1 MFAPPLLC
9 YVLVKSV
16 LGLFIFLFL
25 LKMGMNLTVKMSPKK
40 VGLATLATLSM
51 ASGATV
57 AGAANITPS
66 TPKPECVAS
75 TFQPEFK
82 CPDWADEFNG
92 TEVNTAFWNV
102 YNGYSEAKQDPYG
115 RYTKDA
121 VSVKDGKLH
130 LTTKVGA
137 NGQKGNSAEMTTNNK
152 VAFEDGYW
160 EYSLSYTGYGHV
172 GGYLYGNGNVAGP
185 QLGEVDGF
193 EAFGATDNST
203 RSEAG
208 KKEKFQQADKNQ
220 SVIHFS
226 QAAIDAQSGKKTTH
240 TKAVWMK
247 NKAPGESVVVGILKN
262 SDGVK
267 IFRDGVLVDEFKSS
281 DPNYALTF
289 PEGQPLNMTL
299 TARVSNVYWGVQDN
313 PTGGISVDYVRHYPL
328 VTAEPEPTPEPTP
341 SDTPAPEPTPTVEP
355 TPSETPTPAPTTD
368 KPAPTPEPTVTT
380 PAVTPAPTVDPTPAP
395 APTTDKP
402 TPEPTP
408 TTPVVTPEPSAPVTP
423 APVPTPSESTTPE
436 PTVEPTPAPSPS
448 NPVVTPTPEPTVSE
462 SPVPAPTE
470 SPKSEN
476 PAPSAEPTTSTSP
489 TPVATP
495 TTEAPKVEVTPT
507 PESTK
512 TPEPLPSVTEEAPAP
527 KATPSTSESPVAT
540 PKGASPSA
548 TTQPSADSTP
558 TNDSASPV
566 KRVEAKT
573 GHDTQGNIFA
583 IGAVAVGFLIIA
595 GFAVYMVRKSKRDS
609 EEE

>member
-1 MFAPPLLC
+1 
-9 YVLVKSV
+9 
-16 LGLFIFLFL
+16 
-25 LKMGMNLTVKMSPKK
+25 MGIDLTVKMSPKK

-66 TPKPECVAS
+66 TPKPECIAS

-220 SVIHFS
+220 SIIHFS

-281 DPNYALTF
+281 DPNYTLTF

-328 VTAEPEPTPEPTP
+328 VTAEPEPTPTPEPTP

-355 TPSETPTPAPTTD
+355 APSETPAPAPTTD
-368 KPAPTPEPTVTT
+368 KPTPIPEPTSTT
-380 PAVTPAPTVDPTPAP
+380 PAVTPAPTVDPTP
-395 APTTDKP
+395 

-408 TTPVVTPEPSAPVTP
+408 TAPEVTPEPSAPVTP
-423 APVPTPSESTTPE
+423 APVPAPSESTTPV
-436 PTVEPTPAPSPS
+436 PTVEPTLAPSPS
-448 NPVVTPTPEPTVSE
+448 SPVVTPTPEPTVSE
-462 SPVPAPTE
+462 SPTPAPTE
-470 SPKSEN
+470 SPKSET

-512 TPEPLPSVTEEAPAP
+512 TPEPLPSVTEESPAP

>member
-1 MFAPPLLC
+1 
-9 YVLVKSV
+9 
-16 LGLFIFLFL
+16 
-25 LKMGMNLTVKMSPKK
+25 MGIDLTVKMSPKK

-281 DPNYALTF
+281 DPNYTLTF

-328 VTAEPEPTPEPTP
+328 VTAEPEPTPTPEPTP

-355 TPSETPTPAPTTD
+355 APSETPAPAPTTD
-368 KPAPTPEPTVTT
+368 KPTPIPEPTSTT
-380 PAVTPAPTVDPTPAP
+380 PAVTPAPTVDPTP
-395 APTTDKP
+395 

-408 TTPVVTPEPSAPVTP
+408 TAPEVTPEPSAPVTP
-423 APVPTPSESTTPE
+423 APVPAPSESTTPV
-436 PTVEPTPAPSPS
+436 PTVEPTLAPSPS
-448 NPVVTPTPEPTVSE
+448 SPVVTPTPEPTVSE
-462 SPVPAPTE
+462 SPTPAPTE
-470 SPKSEN
+470 SPKSET
-476 PAPSAEPTTSTSP
+476 PAPSAEPTVSTSP
-489 TPVATP
+489 TPTATP
-495 TTEAPKVEVTPT
+495 TTEAPKVGVTPT

-512 TPEPLPSVTEEAPAP
+512 TPEPLPSVTEESPAP

-540 PKGASPSA
+540 PKDASPSA

>member
-1 MFAPPLLC
+1 
-9 YVLVKSV
+9 
-16 LGLFIFLFL
+16 
-25 LKMGMNLTVKMSPKK
+25 MGIDLTVKMSPKK

-57 AGAANITPS
+57 AGAANITSS

-208 KKEKFQQADKNQ
+208 KNEKFQQADKNQ

-328 VTAEPEPTPEPTP
+328 VTAEPEPTPTPESTP

-355 TPSETPTPAPTTD
+355 APSE
-368 KPAPTPEPTVTT
+368 
-380 PAVTPAPTVDPTPAP
+380 TPAP

-402 TPEPTP
+402 TPIPEPTSTTPAVTPEPTVDPTPTPEPTP
-408 TTPVVTPEPSAPVTP
+408 TAPEVTPEPSAPVTP
-423 APVPTPSESTTPE
+423 APVPAPSESTTPV
-436 PTVEPTPAPSPS
+436 PTVEPTLAPSPS
-448 NPVVTPTPEPTVSE
+448 SPVVTPTPEPTVSE
-462 SPVPAPTE
+462 SPTPAPTE

-512 TPEPLPSVTEEAPAP
+512 TPEPLPSVTEESPAP

>member
-1 MFAPPLLC
+1 
-9 YVLVKSV
+9 
-16 LGLFIFLFL
+16 
-25 LKMGMNLTVKMSPKK
+25 MGIDLTVKMSPKK

-66 TPKPECVAS
+66 TPKPECIAS

-102 YNGYSEAKQDPYG
+102 YNGYSEAKQDLYG

-328 VTAEPEPTPEPTP
+328 VTAEPEPTPTPAVESTPEPTPTAPEVTPEPTP
-341 SDTPAPEPTPTVEP
+341 SETPAPKPTEDKVTPTPEPTPSETPAPKPTPTVEP
-355 TPSETPTPAPTTD
+355 TVPVV
-368 KPAPTPEPTVTT
+368 TPEPTAPVTPVPT
-380 PAVTPAPTVDPTPAP
+380 PSESTPPAPTVEPTPA
-395 APTTDKP
+395 
-402 TPEPTP
+402 PTP

-423 APVPTPSESTTPE
+423 APVPAPSESTTPK

-462 SPVPAPTE
+462 SPAPAPTE

-495 TTEAPKVEVTPT
+495 TTEVPKVEVTPT

-512 TPEPLPSVTEEAPAP
+512 TPETLPSATEEAPAP

-540 PKGASPSA
+540 PKDASPSA
-548 TTQPSADSTP
+548 TVQPSADSTP

>member
-1 MFAPPLLC
+1 
-9 YVLVKSV
+9 
-16 LGLFIFLFL
+16 
-25 LKMGMNLTVKMSPKK
+25 MGIDLTVKMSPKK

-185 QLGEVDGF
+185 QMGEVDGF

-226 QAAIDAQSGKKTTH
+226 QAAIDAQSGKKATH

-267 IFRDGVLVDEFKSS
+267 VFRDGVLVDEFKSS
-281 DPNYALTF
+281 DPNYTLTF

-328 VTAEPEPTPEPTP
+328 VTAEPEPTPTPEPTP

-355 TPSETPTPAPTTD
+355 APSETPAPAPTTD
-368 KPAPTPEPTVTT
+368 KPTPIPEPTSTT
-380 PAVTPAPTVDPTPAP
+380 PAVTPAPTVDPTP
-395 APTTDKP
+395 

-408 TTPVVTPEPSAPVTP
+408 TAPEVTPEPSAPVTP
-423 APVPTPSESTTPE
+423 APVPAPSESTTPV
-436 PTVEPTPAPSPS
+436 PTVEPTLAPSPS
-448 NPVVTPTPEPTVSE
+448 SPVVTPTPEPTVSE
-462 SPVPAPTE
+462 SPTPAPTE
-470 SPKSEN
+470 SPKSET

-512 TPEPLPSVTEEAPAP
+512 TPEPLPSVTEESPAP

>member
-1 MFAPPLLC
+1 M
-9 YVLVKSV
+9 
-16 LGLFIFLFL
+16 GID
-25 LKMGMNLTVKMSPKK
+25 LKVKMSPKK
-40 VGLATLATLSM
+40 VGLATLASLSM
-51 ASGATV
+51 VSGATI
-57 AGAANITPS
+57 ATAANITPS

-102 YNGYSEAKQDPYG
+102 YDGYSEAKQDPYG
-115 RYTKDA
+115 RYTKEA

-160 EYSLSYTGYGHV
+160 EYSLSYTGFGHV

-240 TKAVWMK
+240 TKAVWQT

-328 VTAEPEPTPEPTP
+328 VTAEPEPTPTPESTP
-341 SDTPAPEPTPTVEP
+341 SDTPAPVSTPTVDP
-355 TPSETPTPAPTTD
+355 TPSE
-368 KPAPTPEPTVTT
+368 
-380 PAVTPAPTVDPTPAP
+380 TPAP

-402 TPEPTP
+402 TPIPEPTSTTPVVTPAPTIDPTP
-408 TTPVVTPEPSAPVTP
+408 TPKPTPTAPEVTPEPSAPVTP
-423 APVPTPSESTTPE
+423 APVPAPSESTTPV
-436 PTVEPTPAPSPS
+436 PTVEPTLAPSPS
-448 NPVVTPTPEPTVSE
+448 SPVVTPTPEPTVSE
-462 SPVPAPTE
+462 SPTPAPTE

-512 TPEPLPSVTEEAPAP
+512 TPEPLPSVTEESPAP

-548 TTQPSADSTP
+548 TTQPSVDSTP

>member
-1 MFAPPLLC
+1 
-9 YVLVKSV
+9 
-16 LGLFIFLFL
+16 
-25 LKMGMNLTVKMSPKK
+25 MGIDLTVKMSPKK

-281 DPNYALTF
+281 DPNYTLTF

-328 VTAEPEPTPEPTP
+328 VTAEPEPTPTPAVESTPEPTPTAPEVTPEPTP
-341 SDTPAPEPTPTVEP
+341 SETPAPKPTEDKVTPTPEPTPSETPAPKPTPTVEP
-355 TPSETPTPAPTTD
+355 TVPVV
-368 KPAPTPEPTVTT
+368 TPEPT
-380 PAVTPAPTVDPTPAP
+380 ASVTPAPVPSESTPP
-395 APTTDKP
+395 APTVEP

-423 APVPTPSESTTPE
+423 APVPAPSESTTPV
-436 PTVEPTPAPSPS
+436 PTVEPTLAPSPS
-448 NPVVTPTPEPTVSE
+448 SPVVTPTPEPTVSE
-462 SPVPAPTE
+462 SPTPAPTE
-470 SPKSEN
+470 SPKSET

-512 TPEPLPSVTEEAPAP
+512 TPEPLPSVTEESPAP

>member
-1 MFAPPLLC
+1 
-9 YVLVKSV
+9 
-16 LGLFIFLFL
+16 
-25 LKMGMNLTVKMSPKK
+25 MGIDLTVKMSPKK

-267 IFRDGVLVDEFKSS
+267 VFRDGVLVDEFKSS

-328 VTAEPEPTPEPTP
+328 VTAEPEPTPTPEPTP

-355 TPSETPTPAPTTD
+355 TPSETP
-368 KPAPTPEPTVTT
+368 
-380 PAVTPAPTVDPTPAP
+380 AP

-402 TPEPTP
+402 TPIPEPTS
-408 TTPVVTPEPSAPVTP
+408 TTPAVTPEPTIDPTPAPAPTTPEPSAPVTP
-423 APVPTPSESTTPE
+423 APVPTPSESTTPV
-436 PTVEPTPAPSPS
+436 PTVEPTLAPSPS
-448 NPVVTPTPEPTVSE
+448 SPVVTPTPEPTVSE
-462 SPVPAPTE
+462 SPTPAPTE

-512 TPEPLPSVTEEAPAP
+512 TPEPLPSVTEESPAP

-548 TTQPSADSTP
+548 TTQPSVDSTP

>member
-1 MFAPPLLC
+1 
-9 YVLVKSV
+9 
-16 LGLFIFLFL
+16 
-25 LKMGMNLTVKMSPKK
+25 MGIDLTVKMSPKK

-328 VTAEPEPTPEPTP
+328 VTAEPEPTPTPAVESTPEPTPTAPEVTPEPTP
-341 SDTPAPEPTPTVEP
+341 SETPAPKPTPTVEP
-355 TPSETPTPAPTTD
+355 T
-368 KPAPTPEPTVTT
+368 V
-380 PAVTPAPTVDPTPAP
+380 
-395 APTTDKP
+395 
-402 TPEPTP
+402 
-408 TTPVVTPEPSAPVTP
+408 PVVTPEPTASVT
-423 APVPTPSESTTPE
+423 PVPTPSESTTPK

-448 NPVVTPTPEPTVSE
+448 NPVDTPTPKPTVSE
-462 SPVPAPTE
+462 SPAPAPTE

-489 TPVATP
+489 TPTATP
-495 TTEAPKVEVTPT
+495 TTEAPKVGVPPT

-512 TPEPLPSVTEEAPAP
+512 TPEPLPSVTEESPAP

-540 PKGASPSA
+540 PKDASPSA

>member
-1 MFAPPLLC
+1 M
-9 YVLVKSV
+9 
-16 LGLFIFLFL
+16 GID
-25 LKMGMNLTVKMSPKK
+25 LKVKMSPKK
-40 VGLATLATLSM
+40 VGLATLASLSM
-51 ASGATV
+51 VSGATI
-57 AGAANITPS
+57 ATAANITPS

-102 YNGYSEAKQDPYG
+102 YDGYSEAKQDPYG
-115 RYTKDA
+115 RYTKEA

-160 EYSLSYTGYGHV
+160 EYSLSYTGFGHV

-328 VTAEPEPTPEPTP
+328 VTAEPEPTPTPEPTP

-355 TPSETPTPAPTTD
+355 TPSETP
-368 KPAPTPEPTVTT
+368 
-380 PAVTPAPTVDPTPAP
+380 AP

-402 TPEPTP
+402 TP
-408 TTPVVTPEPSAPVTP
+408 TPEPTATTPAVTP

-462 SPVPAPTE
+462 SPTPAPTE

-476 PAPSAEPTTSTSP
+476 PAPSAEPTASTSP

-512 TPEPLPSVTEEAPAP
+512 TPEPLPSVTEESPAP

>member
-1 MFAPPLLC
+1 
-9 YVLVKSV
+9 
-16 LGLFIFLFL
+16 
-25 LKMGMNLTVKMSPKK
+25 MGIDLTVKMSPKK

-281 DPNYALTF
+281 DPNYTLTF

-328 VTAEPEPTPEPTP
+328 VTAEPEPTPTPEPTP

-355 TPSETPTPAPTTD
+355 APSETPAPAPTTD
-368 KPAPTPEPTVTT
+368 KPTPIPEPTSTT
-380 PAVTPAPTVDPTPAP
+380 PAVTPAPTVDPTP
-395 APTTDKP
+395 

-408 TTPVVTPEPSAPVTP
+408 TAPEVTPEPSAPVTP
-423 APVPTPSESTTPE
+423 APVPAPSESTTPV
-436 PTVEPTPAPSPS
+436 PTVEPTLAPSPS
-448 NPVVTPTPEPTVSE
+448 SPVVTPTPEPTVSE
-462 SPVPAPTE
+462 SPTPAPTE
-470 SPKSEN
+470 SPKSET

-512 TPEPLPSVTEEAPAP
+512 TPEPLPSVTEESPAP

>member
-1 MFAPPLLC
+1 
-9 YVLVKSV
+9 
-16 LGLFIFLFL
+16 
-25 LKMGMNLTVKMSPKK
+25 MGMNLTVKMSPKK

-75 TFQPEFK
+75 AFQPEFK

-102 YNGYSEAKQDPYG
+102 YNGYSEAKQDPHG

-130 LTTKVGA
+130 LTTKVGV

-160 EYSLSYTGYGHV
+160 EYSLSYTGYDHV

-341 SDTPAPEPTPTVEP
+341 SDTSAPEPTPTVEP

-476 PAPSAEPTTSTSP
+476 PAPSAEPTASTSP
-489 TPVATP
+489 TPTATP
-495 TTEAPKVEVTPT
+495 TTDAPKVEVTPT

-527 KATPSTSESPVAT
+527 KATPSTSESPVVT
-540 PKGASPSA
+540 PKDASPSA
-548 TTQPSADSTP
+548 TTQPSVDSTP
-558 TNDSASPV
+558 TNDSVSPV

>member
-1 MFAPPLLC
+1 
-9 YVLVKSV
+9 
-16 LGLFIFLFL
+16 
-25 LKMGMNLTVKMSPKK
+25 MGIDLTVKMSPKK

-220 SVIHFS
+220 SIIHFS

-267 IFRDGVLVDEFKSS
+267 VFRDGVLVDEFKSS

-328 VTAEPEPTPEPTP
+328 VTAEPEPTPTPEPTP
-341 SDTPAPEPTPTVEP
+341 SDAPAPEPTPTVEP
-355 TPSETPTPAPTTD
+355 APSE
-368 KPAPTPEPTVTT
+368 
-380 PAVTPAPTVDPTPAP
+380 TPAP

-402 TPEPTP
+402 TPIPEPTSTTPAVTPEPTVDPTPTPEPTP
-408 TTPVVTPEPSAPVTP
+408 TAPAVTPEPSAPVTP
-423 APVPTPSESTTPE
+423 APIPAPSESTTPE
-436 PTVEPTPAPSPS
+436 PTVEPTLAPSPS
-448 NPVVTPTPEPTVSE
+448 SPVVTPTPEPTVSE
-462 SPVPAPTE
+462 SPTPAPTE

-489 TPVATP
+489 SPVATP

-512 TPEPLPSVTEEAPAP
+512 TPEPLPSVTEESPAP

-548 TTQPSADSTP
+548 TTQPSVDSTP

>member
-1 MFAPPLLC
+1 
-9 YVLVKSV
+9 
-16 LGLFIFLFL
+16 
-25 LKMGMNLTVKMSPKK
+25 MGIDLTVKISPKK

-220 SVIHFS
+220 SVVHFS

-281 DPNYALTF
+281 DPNYTLTF

-328 VTAEPEPTPEPTP
+328 VTAEPEPTPTPEPTP

-355 TPSETPTPAPTTD
+355 APSETPAPAPTTD
-368 KPAPTPEPTVTT
+368 KPTPIPEPTSTT
-380 PAVTPAPTVDPTPAP
+380 PAVTPAPTVDPTP
-395 APTTDKP
+395 

-408 TTPVVTPEPSAPVTP
+408 TAPDVTPEPSAPVTP
-423 APVPTPSESTTPE
+423 APVPAPSESTTPV
-436 PTVEPTPAPSPS
+436 PTVEPTLAPSPS
-448 NPVVTPTPEPTVSE
+448 SPVVTPTPEPTVSE
-462 SPVPAPTE
+462 SPTPAPTE
-470 SPKSEN
+470 SPKSET

-512 TPEPLPSVTEEAPAP
+512 TPEPLPSVTEESPAP

>member
-1 MFAPPLLC
+1 M
-9 YVLVKSV
+9 
-16 LGLFIFLFL
+16 GID
-25 LKMGMNLTVKMSPKK
+25 LKVKMSPKK
-40 VGLATLATLSM
+40 VGLATLASLSM
-51 ASGATV
+51 VSGATI
-57 AGAANITPS
+57 ATAANITPS

-130 LTTKVGA
+130 LTTKVGM
-137 NGQKGNSAEMTTNNK
+137 NGQKGDSAEMTTNNK

-240 TKAVWMK
+240 TKAVWQT

-328 VTAEPEPTPEPTP
+328 VTAEPEPTP
-341 SDTPAPEPTPTVEP
+341 TPAVESTPEPTPTAPEVTPEP
-355 TPSETPTPAPTTD
+355 TPSETP
-368 KPAPTPEPTVTT
+368 APTPSESTPPAPIVEPTPV
-380 PAVTPAPTVDPTPAP
+380 
-395 APTTDKP
+395 
-402 TPEPTP
+402 PTP

-423 APVPTPSESTTPE
+423 APVPSETSTPVPAPTMSPKTEDPTPS
-436 PTVEPTPAPSPS
+436 
-448 NPVVTPTPEPTVSE
+448 PEPTVSE
-462 SPVPAPTE
+462 SPTPTG
-470 SPKSEN
+470 
-476 PAPSAEPTTSTSP
+476 
-489 TPVATP
+489 TP
-495 TTEAPKVEVTPT
+495 TTEAPKDKVTPT
-507 PESTK
+507 PEPSK
-512 TPEPLPSVTEEAPAP
+512 TPEPLPSVTEDAPAP
-527 KATPSTSESPVAT
+527 KVTPSASESPTGALKDVSPTAVA
-540 PKGASPSA
+540 PSSD
-548 TTQPSADSTP
+548 TSTP
-558 TNDSASPV
+558 ASDSAPQV

-573 GHDTQGNIFA
+573 GHDAQGNA
-583 IGAVAVGFLIIA
+583 IALGAVAAGLLIIGGLA
-595 GFAVYMVRKSKRDS
+595 FYILRKSKHDS
-609 EEE
+609 EQE

>member
-1 MFAPPLLC
+1 M
-9 YVLVKSV
+9 
-16 LGLFIFLFL
+16 GID
-25 LKMGMNLTVKMSPKK
+25 LKVKMSPKK
-40 VGLATLATLSM
+40 VGLATLASLSM
-51 ASGATV
+51 VSGATI
-57 AGAANITPS
+57 ATAANITPS

-130 LTTKVGA
+130 LTTKVGT

-160 EYSLSYTGYGHV
+160 EYSLSYTGFGHV

-203 RSEAG
+203 RNEAG

-240 TKAVWMK
+240 TKAVWQA

-328 VTAEPEPTPEPTP
+328 VTAEPEPTPTPESTP
-341 SDTPAPEPTPTVEP
+341 SDTPAPVSTPTVDP
-355 TPSETPTPAPTTD
+355 TPSE
-368 KPAPTPEPTVTT
+368 
-380 PAVTPAPTVDPTPAP
+380 TPAP

-402 TPEPTP
+402 TPIPEPTSTTPVVTPAPTIDPTP
-408 TTPVVTPEPSAPVTP
+408 TPKPTPTAPEVTPEPSAPVTP
-423 APVPTPSESTTPE
+423 APVPAPSESTTPV
-436 PTVEPTPAPSPS
+436 PTVEPTLAPSPS
-448 NPVVTPTPEPTVSE
+448 SPVVTPTPEPTVSE
-462 SPVPAPTE
+462 SPTPAPTE

-512 TPEPLPSVTEEAPAP
+512 TPEPLPSVTEESPAP

-548 TTQPSADSTP
+548 TTQPSVDSTP

>member
-1 MFAPPLLC
+1 
-9 YVLVKSV
+9 
-16 LGLFIFLFL
+16 
-25 LKMGMNLTVKMSPKK
+25 MGIDLTVKMSPKK

-328 VTAEPEPTPEPTP
+328 VTAEPEPTPTPAVESTPEPTPTAPEVTPEPTP
-341 SDTPAPEPTPTVEP
+341 SETPAPKPTEDKVTPTPEPTPSKTPAPKPTPTVEP
-355 TPSETPTPAPTTD
+355 TVPVV
-368 KPAPTPEPTVTT
+368 TPEPTASVTPVPT
-380 PAVTPAPTVDPTPAP
+380 PSESTPPAPTVEPTPA
-395 APTTDKP
+395 
-402 TPEPTP
+402 PTP

-423 APVPTPSESTTPE
+423 APVPAPSESTTPV
-436 PTVEPTPAPSPS
+436 PTVEPTLAPSPS
-448 NPVVTPTPEPTVSE
+448 SPVVTPTPEPTVSE
-462 SPVPAPTE
+462 SPTPAPTE

-512 TPEPLPSVTEEAPAP
+512 TPEPLPSVTEESPAP

-548 TTQPSADSTP
+548 TTQPSVDSTP

>member
-1 MFAPPLLC
+1 
-9 YVLVKSV
+9 
-16 LGLFIFLFL
+16 
-25 LKMGMNLTVKMSPKK
+25 MGIDLTVKMSPKK

-115 RYTKDA
+115 RYSKDA

-130 LTTKVGA
+130 LTTKVGT

-226 QAAIDAQSGKKTTH
+226 QAAIDAQSGKKATH

-267 IFRDGVLVDEFKSS
+267 VFRDGVLVDEFKSS

-328 VTAEPEPTPEPTP
+328 VTAEPEPTPTPEPTP

-355 TPSETPTPAPTTD
+355 APSETPAPAPTTD
-368 KPAPTPEPTVTT
+368 KPTPIPEPTSTT
-380 PAVTPAPTVDPTPAP
+380 PAVTPAPTVDPTP
-395 APTTDKP
+395 

-408 TTPVVTPEPSAPVTP
+408 TAPEVTPEPSAPVTP
-423 APVPTPSESTTPE
+423 APVPAPSESTTPV
-436 PTVEPTPAPSPS
+436 PTVEPTLAPSPS
-448 NPVVTPTPEPTVSE
+448 SPVVTPTPEPTVSE
-462 SPVPAPTE
+462 SPTPAPTE
-470 SPKSEN
+470 SPKSET

-512 TPEPLPSVTEEAPAP
+512 TPEPLPSVTEESPAP

>member
-1 MFAPPLLC
+1 
-9 YVLVKSV
+9 
-16 LGLFIFLFL
+16 
-25 LKMGMNLTVKMSPKK
+25 MGIDLTVKMSPKK

-220 SVIHFS
+220 SVVHFS

-281 DPNYALTF
+281 DPNYTLTF

-328 VTAEPEPTPEPTP
+328 VTAEPEPTPTPEPTP

-355 TPSETPTPAPTTD
+355 APSETPAPAPTTD
-368 KPAPTPEPTVTT
+368 KPTPIPEPTSTT
-380 PAVTPAPTVDPTPAP
+380 PAVTPAPTVDPTP
-395 APTTDKP
+395 

-408 TTPVVTPEPSAPVTP
+408 TAPEVTPEPSAPVTP
-423 APVPTPSESTTPE
+423 APVPAPSESTTPV
-436 PTVEPTPAPSPS
+436 PTVEPTLAPSPS
-448 NPVVTPTPEPTVSE
+448 SPVVTPTPEPTVSE
-462 SPVPAPTE
+462 SPTPAPTE
-470 SPKSEN
+470 SPKSET

-512 TPEPLPSVTEEAPAP
+512 TPEPLPSVTEESPAP

>member
-1 MFAPPLLC
+1 
-9 YVLVKSV
+9 
-16 LGLFIFLFL
+16 
-25 LKMGMNLTVKMSPKK
+25 MGIDLTVKMSPKK

-75 TFQPEFK
+75 TFQTEFK

-172 GGYLYGNGNVAGP
+172 GGYLYGNGNVDGP

-220 SVIHFS
+220 SIIHFS
-226 QAAIDAQSGKKTTH
+226 QAAIDTQSGKKTTH

-267 IFRDGVLVDEFKSS
+267 VFRDGVLVDEFKSS

-328 VTAEPEPTPEPTP
+328 VTAEPEPTPTPEPTP
-341 SDTPAPEPTPTVEP
+341 SDVPAPEPTPTVEP
-355 TPSETPTPAPTTD
+355 APSE
-368 KPAPTPEPTVTT
+368 
-380 PAVTPAPTVDPTPAP
+380 TPAP

-402 TPEPTP
+402 TPIPEPTSTTPAVTPEPTVDPTPTPEPTP
-408 TTPVVTPEPSAPVTP
+408 TAPAVTPEPSAPVTP

-448 NPVVTPTPEPTVSE
+448 NPVVTPTPVPTVSE
-462 SPVPAPTE
+462 SPAPAPTE

-512 TPEPLPSVTEEAPAP
+512 TPEPLPSITEEAPAP
-527 KATPSTSESPVAT
+527 KATPSASESPVAT